1 MKRFGFLIGILLM
14 VLVLDTRGQISV
26 DEFGK
31 NRLQFKIFDWRYL
44 SSENFDIY
52 FYDGGNEIAKQ
63 AAQYL
68 EEEFERITDLLGYS
82 PYTKT
87 RIFLYNSV
95 SDLQQSNVG

>member
-1 MKRFGFLIGILLM
+1 MKRFGFLIGILLT
-14 VLVLDTRGQISV
+14 VLVYQASAQMSV

-31 NRLQFKIFDWRYL
+31 NRLQFKNFDWRYL

-68 EEEFERITDLLGYS
+68 EDEFERITDL
-82 PYTKT
+82 
-87 RIFLYNSV
+87 
-95 SDLQQSNVG
+95 

>member
-1 MKRFGFLIGILLM
+1 MKRFGILLGLLFT
-14 VLVLDTRGQISV
+14 VLVHQSSAQMSV

-31 NRLQFKIFDWRYL
+31 NRLQFKNFEWRYL

-68 EEEFERITDLLGYS
+68 EDEFERITDLLGYS

-87 RIFLYNSV
+87 RIFL
-95 SDLQQSNVG
+95 